1 MLLLFQSPSK
11 DLLLF
16 LAAFSPT
23 ELFGLHPP
31 PPPCYCSFQKQKAKA
46 DARETHWCSK
56 IQGAKIA
63 TAVAIA
69 GFQQV
74 IN

>member
-16 LAAFSPT
+16 LAALSPT

-31 PPPCYCSFQKQKAKA
+31 KPPMLLLISKATAKA
-46 DARETHWCSK
+46 DAREMHWCS
-56 IQGAKIA
+56 
-63 TAVAIA
+63 
-69 GFQQV
+69 
-74 IN
+74 